1 MIIKHKKWQTEKQ
14 TVFSD
19 CFIFNSFSSH
29 FLVGHNA
36 TDNKH
41 LPEVNED
48 VDKTSPSSRSP
59 FLWSLLQ
66 RNWTKSNFSSRLMI
80 LKSVIWKRRLKKFPT
95 KKNRE
100 RKMIHISFFILFFGS
115 HTEVTA
121 TNHGHAH
128 QRQWPHPPLLPLLL
142 HRSKLTFFPFLVGMK
157 RSIRR
162 LIVYVTQSI
171 NNR

>member
-1 MIIKHKKWQTEKQ
+1 MTKRERNR
-14 TVFSD
+14 FSY

-48 VDKTSPSSRSP
+48 VDKTSPSSRSS

-80 LKSVIWKRRLKKFPT
+80 LKSVIWKRRLKNFQQKKQKEKCFIFLFFFSLDLIRKWPRQTMATPT
-95 KKNRE
+95 KGNG
-100 RKMIHISFFILFFGS
+100 HTHLCCPSFS
-115 HTEVTA
+115 TEVS
-121 TNHGHAH
+121 
-128 QRQWPHPPLLPLLL
+128 WL
-142 HRSKLTFFPFLVGMK
+142 FFPF
-157 RSIRR
+157 
-162 LIVYVTQSI
+162 
-171 NNR
+171 

>member
-1 MIIKHKKWQTEKQ
+1 MINRERNR
-14 TVFSD
+14 FSD

-29 FLVGHNA
+29 FLVGHDA

-48 VDKTSPSSRSP
+48 VDKTSPSSRSS

-100 RKMIHISFFILFFGS
+100 RKMLHLSFLWISYGS
-115 HTEVTA
+115 DRDKPWPRPPKAMA
-121 TNHGHAH
+121 TPTSAA
-128 QRQWPHPPLLPLLL
+128 PPSPQ
-142 HRSKLTFFPFLVGMK
+142 K
-157 RSIRR
+157 
-162 LIVYVTQSI
+162 
-171 NNR
+171 